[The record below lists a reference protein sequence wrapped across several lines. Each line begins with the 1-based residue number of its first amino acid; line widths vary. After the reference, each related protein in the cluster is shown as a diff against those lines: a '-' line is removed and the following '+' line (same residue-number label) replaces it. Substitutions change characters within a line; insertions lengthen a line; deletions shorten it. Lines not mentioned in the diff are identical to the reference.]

1 MTEFEEI
8 TEKVK
13 DAIKNLVK
21 KEPLSV
27 ISLNKEGENW
37 LALAEVLERKA
48 VPDTQSLIGIYEVKL
63 NKSKALSGYKRVE
76 VRRKGDTKEEGKEE
90 K

>member
-1 MTEFEEI
+1 MADFEEI
-8 TEKVK
+8 AKKAK

-37 LALAEVLERKA
+37 LVLVEVLERKA
-48 VPDTQSLIGIYEVKL
+48 IPDVHNLIGIYEIRFNR
-63 NKSKALSGYKRVE
+63 NKTLIGYKRVE
-76 VRRKGDTKEEGKEE
+76 VRHKGTIGGERKEEE
-90 K
+90 